1 MKAYYKLTV
10 EGYSVGQTAKGV
22 GEGAIEYTV
31 GSEPSELKALLDAEA
46 QAELFQHFTG
56 MVDATITAKIQAYNK
71 ANGVAFANADAFT
84 KYAINTSSQ
93 HYAIANQFITWIDNL
108 WAEAR
113 TYQATATTV
122 PTDEEFLAVLDAV
135 VF

>member
-1 MKAYYKLTV
+1 MHYKDTITGEYYGFKANSNCIEVTV
-10 EGYSVGQTAKGV
+10 EQINAEREAAKTP
-22 GEGAIEYTV
+22 EER
-31 GSEPSELKALLDAEA
+31 
-46 QAELFQHFTG
+46 QAELIAYFTG
-56 MVDATITAKIQAYNK
+56 KVDATVTAKIAAYNE

-108 WAEAR
+108 WATAR
-113 TYQATATTV
+113 QYQATATTV
-122 PTDEEFLAVLDAV
+122 PTDEEFQAVLDAV